1 MKRRITL
8 ALVVSFAG
16 GVLLTAGLGGALG
29 TFDRGPTDIDVRDAR
44 QRGLADGKAEV
55 EVGKE
60 TAAVEQEQLGFERGR
75 EATEWLSLDRLPNPD
90 GWFAGVAAGRKRLN
104 EMAIE
109 AFQAGVEDGERL
121 GREEALMFLRDQ
133 EADGSSSEPTGA
145 IGPTGS
151 Q

>member
-1 MKRRITL
+1 M
-8 ALVVSFAG
+8 SFAG
-16 GVLLTAGLGGALG
+16 GVLLMAGLGGALG

-44 QRGLADGKAEV
+44 QRGLADGQAEV
-55 EVGKE
+55 DVGKE
-60 TAAVEQEQLGFERGR
+60 AAAEEQERLGFERGR

-121 GREEALMFLRDQ
+121 GREEGLMFLREQ
-133 EADGSSSEPTGA
+133 EAGGRTSEPDGSSTQ
-145 IGPTGS
+145 TGS